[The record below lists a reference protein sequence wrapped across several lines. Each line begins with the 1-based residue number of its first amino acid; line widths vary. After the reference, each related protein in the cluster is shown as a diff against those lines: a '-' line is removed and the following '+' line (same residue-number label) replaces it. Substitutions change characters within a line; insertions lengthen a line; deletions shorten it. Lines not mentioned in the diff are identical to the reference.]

1 MTTKS
6 KYLLSCG
13 GAGLINGLLGA
24 GGGAVLA
31 PLLIRWCGLPPKRA
45 FATSVF
51 LIFPLSAVSAVVY
64 FAAGR
69 VSLSL
74 ALPYLL
80 GGFLGG
86 LLSGPLLGRVP
97 VAWLRRIFGG
107 VLLVGG
113 VRMLLP

>member
-1 MTTKS
+1 MKLRS
-6 KYLLSCG
+6 KYLISCA

-31 PLLIRWCGLPPKRA
+31 PLLIRWCGLPEKRA

-51 LIFPLSAVSAVVY
+51 LIFPLSAVSAAVY
-64 FAAGR
+64 FSTGR
-69 VSLSL
+69 VSLAL
-74 ALPYLL
+74 ALPYLV
-80 GGFLGG
+80 GGFFGG

-97 VAWLRRIFGG
+97 VLWLRRLFGG

-113 VRMLLP
+113 LRMLL